1 MKQESVHQSR
11 KNCADGGKDSINR
24 TGLNCLA
31 GFFQKIKVRNDN
43 HGNKGKINWFF
54 RCVKTINPQEFKNA
68 GQNNIYPS
76 FFNFFSPKIY
86 LI

>member
-1 MKQESVHQSR
+1 MKQERVRQSR
-11 KNCADGGKDSINR
+11 KNRAYGGKNCINR
-24 TGLNCLA
+24 TGLDCFA

-43 HGNKGKINWFF
+43 DGNKRKINRFF
-54 RCVKTINPQEFKNA
+54 RCAETINPQEFKNA

-76 FFNFFSPKIY
+76 FSNFFSPKIY